1 MARLSSELNCMYK
14 IWHAI
19 LVIWSIV
26 KLFVLS
32 IFKSN
37 PREVTRDDGTFF
49 RGTSFRS
56 GGSQPPGSNIKG
68 LPRNRGVMRMPMGG
82 GG

>member
-1 MARLSSELNCMYK
+1 MVRLSSELGCMYK

-19 LVIWSIV
+19 LVLWSV
-26 KLFVLS
+26 LKLFFLS

-37 PREVTRDDGTFF
+37 PKEVTRDDSALF
-49 RGTSFRS
+49 RGTPSRF

-68 LPRNRGVMRMPMGG
+68 LPKNRGVMRMPMGG

>member
-1 MARLSSELNCMYK
+1 MVRLSSELGCMYK

-19 LVIWSIV
+19 LVVWSILR
-26 KLFVLS
+26 LFVLS

-37 PREVTRDDGTFF
+37 PAEVTRDDSAIF
-49 RGTSFRS
+49 RGTPYRS